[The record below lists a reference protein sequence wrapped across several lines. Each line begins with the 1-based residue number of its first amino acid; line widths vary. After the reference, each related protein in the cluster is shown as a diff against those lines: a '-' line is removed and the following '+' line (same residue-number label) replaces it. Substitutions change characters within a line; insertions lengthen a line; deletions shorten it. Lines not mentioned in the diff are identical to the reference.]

1 MVLVPIVSLS
11 FYNAEQY
18 PNLSSKFGM
27 VWRFAPM
34 ADPLVSEWH
43 CRDLDSRISERE
55 LAAVKNWQISNKTY
69 HIMRDNRCVSNQTK
83 TILISINDYESLFL
97 TYFHSAFD

>member
-43 CRDLDSRISERE
+43 CRDLGK
-55 LAAVKNWQISNKTY
+55 VHMGQK
-69 HIMRDNRCVSNQTK
+69 CVEINQK
-83 TILISINDYESLFL
+83 LKLLVIG
-97 TYFHSAFD
+97 